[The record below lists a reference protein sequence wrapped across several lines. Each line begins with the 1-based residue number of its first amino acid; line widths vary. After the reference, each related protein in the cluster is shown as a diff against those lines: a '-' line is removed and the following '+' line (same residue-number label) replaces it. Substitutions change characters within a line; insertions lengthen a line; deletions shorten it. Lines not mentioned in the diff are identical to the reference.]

1 VHDVHDAHDIG
12 CAVPEEW
19 WVDYLTGR
27 LPRDQALRL
36 ERHRAVCPACAATCR
51 RWADLLRNARESWT
65 LTVSASGTGEPEGV
79 RRKNEPA
86 FPAAVRSLAGTLRR
100 IWRRRKLRFAVHAY
114 SWRRSL
120 ERAVRGTSRPRRLAA
135 AGGALAL
142 ALLAGLFRAAFPQ
155 GEPPADPVTAKAEQ
169 YVQVHEP
176 MAADV
181 ISRPDTVQYPLVRA
195 FVRGDMEM
203 PPVAGGAIWLNDRTG
218 ELFVMLEGVVPSN
231 DRDVQAWMVI
241 REQWLNLGLLKFH
254 ENQGHLYVRRIWTE
268 DREAVA
274 LTLEPKGG
282 SPLPTASESTIVRLG
297 APQMPVPPRMR

>member
-1 VHDVHDAHDIG
+1 MHDIG

-36 ERHRAVCPACAATCR
+36 ERHRAVCPVCAATCR
-51 RWADLLRNARESWT
+51 RWEEILRNARDSWT
-65 LTVSASGTGEPEGV
+65 SPAQPSGMGVSEGAPREDEPV
-79 RRKNEPA
+79 FA
-86 FPAAVRSLAGTLRR
+86 AAVRSMAGTLRQ
-100 IWRRRKLRFAVHAY
+100 IWRRRKLRLAVNAY
-114 SWRRSL
+114 SWRRSV
-120 ERAVRGTSRPRRLAA
+120 ERAARGAPRPRWLAA

-142 ALLAGLFRAAFPQ
+142 ALLVGLIRAAFPQ
-155 GEPPADPVTAKAEQ
+155 EEIPADPVTAKAEQ

-195 FVRGDMEM
+195 FVRGDVEM

-218 ELFVMLEGVVPSN
+218 ELFVMLEGLVPSN

-241 REQWLNLGLLKFH
+241 REEWFNLGLLKFH
-254 ENQGHLYVRRIWTE
+254 ESQGHLYVRRIWTE

-282 SPLPTASESTIVRLG
+282 SPLPTVSESTIVRLG
-297 APQMPVPPRMR
+297 APQRPVPAAMR